1 LIEQLQT
8 IFTPELIFVGI
19 LLILIARWI
28 SNKAYSTPARLF
40 WFVLGLYI
48 ISLKYH
54 DKTLYIDGELFF
66 AIGLIIPHVQYF
78 ILYTIEFVRSMITLS
93 YNTFF
98 FFLTLYYKIR
108 KVFIGIY
115 ELYLKAKAFFTKED
129 YKENNQDFYGNKEKA
144 KESHSYYEK
153 QEYQHQYQDDNSE
166 DDYFR
171 KKQQEQQSKQKQKSY
186 SDNSDKKEEK
196 KQESK
201 SSSSSSGSSSPYG
214 EEFAQFFSNSPY
226 VVLGVANNADKKT
239 IKKAYR
245 ELAMKYHPDKNPQ
258 SEFEKYNHICQM
270 LNEAYGKIG

>member
-1 LIEQLQT
+1 MT
-8 IFTPELIFVGI
+8 IDVLVAGLLVI
-19 LLILIARWI
+19 LFGRWI
-28 SNKAYSTPARLF
+28 SNMAHSTPARLF
-40 WFVLGLYI
+40 WVLVGIYFLSMNI
-48 ISLKYH
+48 CDNCINFS
-54 DKTLYIDGELFF
+54 GEFF
-66 AIGLIIPHVQYF
+66 IAIGFILPHVKYF
-78 ILYTIEFVRSMITLS
+78 IFYFIEFVKTTIAVS

-144 KESHSYYEK
+144 KENHSYYEK
-153 QEYQHQYQDDNSE
+153 QEYRHQYQDDNSD

-171 KKQQEQQSKQKQKSY
+171 KKQQEQQSKQEY
-186 SDNSDKKEEK
+186 
-196 KQESK
+196 K

-226 VVLGVANNADKKT
+226 VVLGIANNADKKT

-258 SEFEKYNHICQM
+258 DEFEKYNHICQM
-270 LNEAYGKIG
+270 LNEAYTKIG